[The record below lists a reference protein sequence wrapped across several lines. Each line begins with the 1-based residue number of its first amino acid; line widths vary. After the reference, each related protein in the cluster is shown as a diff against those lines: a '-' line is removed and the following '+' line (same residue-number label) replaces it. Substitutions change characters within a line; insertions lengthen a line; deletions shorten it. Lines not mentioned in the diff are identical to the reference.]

1 MTIPV
6 VESSQYQ
13 SKRKELSMTAPDY
26 ETEFADLPEMVGTGE
41 AALILNLAGTTGVHY
56 VLDNLPDDAPEIEI
70 TTIQFG
76 KRTYNRYS
84 KTQLIA
90 LRRYRD
96 SKGL

>member
-41 AALILNLAGTTGVHY
+41 AALILNLAGNQGVHY
-56 VLDNLPDDAPEIEI
+56 VMSNLPDDAPDVEV
-70 TTIQFG
+70 TTVQFG
-76 KRTYNRYS
+76 KRAYNRYS